1 MFQLIKNMQCIYFD
15 GERCYGNPCIPEL
28 TAIYTPTQEDK
39 EKYCTTV
46 SFNDCPRC
54 TATVNYLTVIQKMKK

>member
-1 MFQLIKNMQCIYFD
+1 MQCIYFD
-15 GERCYGNPCIPEL
+15 GERCYGNPRTPEL

-54 TATVNYLTVIQKMKK
+54 IATVNYMNANRALKR